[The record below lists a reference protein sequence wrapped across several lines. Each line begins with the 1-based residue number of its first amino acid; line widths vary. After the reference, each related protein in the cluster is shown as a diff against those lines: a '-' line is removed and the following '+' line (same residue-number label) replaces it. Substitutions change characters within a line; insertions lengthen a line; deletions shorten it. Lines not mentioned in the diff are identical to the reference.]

1 MQCLRILKKLILAR
15 FRNSD
20 RGLESSVYNRKSI
33 SPSFLELVIHDT
45 LMTNSQSFPALEKGG
60 ILDRLPK
67 FCIVYNIH
75 GAEDN
80 SALCRLTIENLVK
93 ERPGHQ
99 LKTLLPFDELYSHI
113 EGGTLDLY
121 RVELVMIMQFVCE
134 NHYR

>member
-1 MQCLRILKKLILAR
+1 MILAR

-33 SPSFLELVIHDT
+33 FPSFLELVIHDT
-45 LMTNSQSFPALEKGG
+45 LMTNSQSFPTLEKGG

-80 SALCRLTIENLVK
+80 SALFRLTIENLVK
-93 ERPGHQ
+93 ESPGHQ
-99 LKTLLPFDELYSHI
+99 MKTLLPFD
-113 EGGTLDLY
+113 
-121 RVELVMIMQFVCE
+121 
-134 NHYR
+134 